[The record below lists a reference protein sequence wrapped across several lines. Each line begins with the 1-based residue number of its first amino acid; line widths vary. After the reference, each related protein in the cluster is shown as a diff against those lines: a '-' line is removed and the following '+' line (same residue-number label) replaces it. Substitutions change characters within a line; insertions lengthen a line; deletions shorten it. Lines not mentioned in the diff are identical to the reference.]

1 MSSEDNNQEDKQLAP
16 SEQRLQKAR
25 EEGQVARSRELASF
39 LLMGGAAIYFLIG
52 APTMWSEARD
62 LMGSGL
68 TLSSADIATPQKMG
82 ERLSLLTMQ
91 GFMVAGPLVVVLMAL
106 GAAASLAL
114 GGWNFTWQPVMP
126 KLNRIDPMA
135 GFGRIFSKQGFAEM
149 AKLIFIVAIL
159 LAVAAWLL
167 WSDREAAAQLAGLP
181 VASAVG
187 ELGRL
192 LMFAFAALVGVLALA
207 ALADVPLQLWR
218 HTSQLKMTLVE
229 AKQEAKESE
238 GDPHL
243 KAKIRQQQRA
253 IAQRR
258 MMQNIPTADV
268 IVTNPTH
275 YAVALRYDESGM
287 GAPRVVAKGV
297 DLIALRIREI
307 AAEHRVPVLEA
318 PPLARALHKHAE
330 LDQEVPVALYKAVAQ
345 VLAYVFQLKRFN
357 EQSGPSVMTPPSL
370 PDELD
375 IPSGLDPHEVN
386 A

>member
-1 MSSEDNNQEDKQLAP
+1 MSSEDNNQEDKQLDP

-39 LLMGGAAIYFLIG
+39 LLMGGTAVYFLIA
-52 APTMWSEARD
+52 APTMWAEARQ
-62 LMGSGL
+62 LMGNGL
-68 TLSSADIATPQKMG
+68 TLSSADLVTPQLMG
-82 ERLSLLTMQ
+82 ERLSRLTMQ
-91 GFMVAGPLVVVLMAL
+91 GFMVAGPLVVILMAL

-114 GGWNFTWQPVMP
+114 GGWNFTWKPVMP
-126 KLNRIDPMA
+126 QLNRIDPMA

-149 AKLIFIVAIL
+149 GKLIFIVAIL
-159 LAVAAWLL
+159 MAVGAWLL
-167 WSDREAAAQLAGLP
+167 WNDREAAAQLAGMP
-181 VASAVG
+181 VQSAVG

-192 LMFAFAALVGVLALA
+192 LMFAFAVLVGVLAVA
-207 ALADVPLQLWR
+207 ALVDVPLQLWR
-218 HTSQLKMTLVE
+218 HHSQLKMTLVE

-253 IAQRR
+253 VAQRR

-275 YAVALRYDESGM
+275 YAVALRYDESGA

-318 PPLARALHKHAE
+318 PPLARALYKHAE
-330 LDQEVPVALYKAVAQ
+330 LEQEVPVALYKAVAQ
-345 VLAYVFQLKRFN
+345 VLAYVFQLKRYN
-357 EQSGPSVMTPPSL
+357 EQTGPSVMAPPRL